1 MTECPSRYTLVRML
15 ADDLPADERD
25 ALSRHLEGC
34 EPCRQKLAEMQANA
48 DSYAADGEEH
58 LARLRTQLGRQ
69 AERAP
74 ARPTWLRL
82 APAGGA
88 LAAAAAVLLFL
99 LPALEGPE
107 SRPSP
112 DDIRFK
118 GTMAFEIVAR
128 RVDRQFRV
136 QQGTELL
143 PGDALRFV
151 VTVSEPGY
159 LTVFSVDASGGVS
172 PFYPDSD
179 PAEDGAPLALDRAGR
194 HELEG
199 SVILDRSRG
208 DECLAV
214 VFSPEPFD
222 RSRVHEGSPA
232 SRWYREKRE
241 PRKGE
246 LGPGLVA
253 GVIWVKKGP

>member
-1 MTECPSRYTLVRML
+1 ML
-15 ADDLPADERD
+15 ADDLPAGERD
-25 ALSRHLEGC
+25 ALSRHLEQC
-34 EPCRQKLAEMQANA
+34 EPCSRKLAEMQANA
-48 DSYAADGEEH
+48 EGYAANGEEH
-58 LARLRTQLGRQ
+58 LARLRSQLSRQ
-69 AERAP
+69 DESAP
-74 ARPTWLRL
+74 ARPIWLRL

-99 LPALEGPE
+99 LPAIEGPD

-112 DDIRFK
+112 ADIRFK

-128 RVDRQFRV
+128 RGDRQFRV

-143 PGDALRFV
+143 AGDALRFV
-151 VTVSEPGY
+151 VTVSKPGY
-159 LTVFSVDASGGVS
+159 LTVFSVDASGNVS
-172 PFYPDSD
+172 PFYPDGD
-179 PAEDGAPLALDRAGR
+179 PAEDSAPLSLDRAGR

-199 SVILDRSRG
+199 SVILDDSRG

-222 RSRVHEGSPA
+222 RSRVHDGSAA
-232 SRWYREKRE
+232 SEWYRQKRE

-246 LGPGLVA
+246 MGPGLEA
-253 GVIWVKKGP
+253 GVIWMKKGP

>member
-1 MTECPSRYTLVRML
+1 ML

-25 ALSRHLEGC
+25 ALSRHLEQC
-34 EPCRQKLAEMQANA
+34 DPCRQQLAEMQANA
-48 DSYAADGEEH
+48 EAYAADEEEH
-58 LARLRTQLGRQ
+58 LARLRAQLSRQ
-69 AERAP
+69 PERAP
-74 ARPTWLRL
+74 SRPTWLRL

-99 LPALEGPE
+99 LPAIEEPE
-107 SRPSP
+107 NRPSP
-112 DDIRFK
+112 NDIRFK

-128 RVDRQFRV
+128 RGDRQFRV

-151 VTVSEPGY
+151 VTVSKPGY
-159 LTVFSVDASGGVS
+159 LTVFSVDAAGAVS

-179 PAEDGAPLALDRAGR
+179 PAEDDDAPLLLDRAGR

-199 SVILDRSRG
+199 SVILDQSRG

-214 VFSPEPFD
+214 VFSPEIFD
-222 RSRVHEGSPA
+222 RALVLDSSPT
-232 SRWYREKRE
+232 SEWYRQKRE

-246 LGPGLVA
+246 LDPGLEA